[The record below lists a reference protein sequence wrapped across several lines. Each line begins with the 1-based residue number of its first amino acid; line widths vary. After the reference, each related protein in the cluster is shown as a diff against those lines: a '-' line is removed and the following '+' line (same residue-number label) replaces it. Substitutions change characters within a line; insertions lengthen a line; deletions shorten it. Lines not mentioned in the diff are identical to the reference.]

1 MNESIKELQLWAESL
16 KCVKNFSDAVVKKD
30 WDAIWENTEKDLK
43 NLPNKNIEIDTSKM
57 SSMFANCKN

>member
-30 WDAIWENTEKDLK
+30 WDAIWKNTEKDLK
-43 NLPNKNIEIDTSKM
+43 NLPNKKIETDTSKM